1 MKVIGDG
8 VLAILLLFSQP
19 DLGEDRMITK
29 KGLLILFIL
38 ANLQLGFPFI
48 FVAVFSVFRGLWA
61 LISYFLL
68 VVLVNCGLIR
78 LIKGNWI
85 LLSIH
90 AIVLFS
96 FAAYVDSRLQFVG
109 HFIDQFSPYNLS
121 RLK

>member
-1 MKVIGDG
+1 
-8 VLAILLLFSQP
+8 
-19 DLGEDRMITK
+19 MITK

>member
-29 KGLLILFIL
+29 KGLLIMFLL
-38 ANLQLGFPFI
+38 ANLQLGFPLT
-48 FVAVFSVFRGLWA
+48 FVAWYSFFTGFWP

-68 VVLVNCGLIR
+68 VVLVNYCLIR
-78 LIKGNWI
+78 LIKSNWFI
-85 LLSIH
+85 LSIL

-96 FAAYVDSRLQFVG
+96 FAAYIDYHLQFFAY
-109 HFIDQFSPYNLS
+109 FIDQFSPYNL
-121 RLK
+121 KDW